1 MKKSAPISVEE
12 REFHFN
18 GFRYAAQYW
27 PAITTTN
34 RHYSEQPVIALHG
47 WLDNSASFDLLAPI
61 LSRDSHA
68 NVLAPDL
75 AGHGKSDHRNGFSD
89 YPIWSEIL
97 AILAMADAFA
107 WQEFTLVGHSRGAMI
122 AMMLA
127 SLYPERVSK
136 LVLIDAVGPS
146 PAIATESP
154 IKMLKSLQEM
164 QRRVKRKK
172 SCYPSFDA
180 AIEARTKSEVT
191 RVNISTAKR
200 LAVRGLSE
208 LEQGFHWHADDKLWA
223 FGHLPLTPEQ
233 IVAFA
238 KNVSSPTL
246 ILMAN
251 KGLKAFLKDSPDAL
265 RLTKQLIEQLKANVK
280 DFEDGHYLHMELSAQ
295 DVGREISNFILDPLK
310 TGNKQ
315 L

>member
-1 MKKSAPISVEE
+1 MNQFDSACKDSIPEE
-12 REFHFN
+12 REFHLN

-27 PAITTTN
+27 PAIS
-34 RHYSEQPVIALHG
+34 RGAEQPVIALHG

-61 LSRDSHA
+61 LSRDTHA

-89 YPIWSEIL
+89 YPVWSEIL
-97 AILAMADAFA
+97 AILAMADDMG
-107 WQEFTLVGHSRGAMI
+107 WQQFTLVGHSRGAMI

-127 SLYPERVSK
+127 SLYPQRVSK

-154 IKMLKSLQEM
+154 MKMLKSLQEM

-172 SCYPSFDA
+172 SCYPSFDT

-191 RVNISTAKR
+191 KVNIGTAKR

-208 LEQGFHWHADDKLWA
+208 LEEGFHWHADDKLWA
-223 FGHLPLTPEQ
+223 FGHLSLTPEQ
-233 IVAFA
+233 VFAFA
-238 KNVSSPTL
+238 EKVSSPTL

-251 KGLKAFLKDSPDAL
+251 KGLRAFIKDNPDAL
-265 RLTKQLIEQLKANVK
+265 RLTNALIKELNASVK
-280 DFEDGHYLHMELSAQ
+280 DFEDGHYLHMELSSKE
-295 DVGREISNFILDPLK
+295 VGSTISDFIL
-310 TGNKQ
+310 GRA
-315 L
+315 